1 MGRRCK
7 VTLHSLVRQLGMV
20 LLTDILQQR
29 GREELRILRN
39 RSMAERISLLLLKV
53 AAIC

>member
-1 MGRRCK
+1 MIQMRNDCDVVYQAKHR
-7 VTLHSLVRQLGMV
+7 MV